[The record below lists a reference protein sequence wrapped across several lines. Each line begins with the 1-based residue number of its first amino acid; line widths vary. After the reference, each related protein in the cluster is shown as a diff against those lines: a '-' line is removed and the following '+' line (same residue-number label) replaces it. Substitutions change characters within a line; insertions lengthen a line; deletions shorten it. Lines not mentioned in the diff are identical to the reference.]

1 MIRSL
6 GDRRPALSDGP
17 AFIAHNATVIGDVRI
32 GAESG
37 IWFNCVLRA
46 DQDAIEIG
54 ERSNIQDA
62 CVLHVDP
69 GFPLRIGNN
78 VTVGHK
84 AMLHGC
90 TIDDDVLVGIG
101 STILNGARIP
111 RNCVVGANALVTE
124 NKTFPEGSLILG
136 APAKAVRDLSDAEIR
151 GIRRSADHY
160 VDNARRFAEAG
171 FGDLGLAT

>member
-1 MIRSL
+1 MIRPL
-6 GDRRPALSDGP
+6 GDRKPVLDRDST
-17 AFIAHNATVIGDVRI
+17 FVAHNATVIGDVRI
-32 GAESG
+32 GAGSG

-46 DQDAIEIG
+46 DQDTIEIG

-69 GFPLRIGNN
+69 GFPLRIGDN

-101 STILNGARIP
+101 STVLNGARIP
-111 RNCVVGANALVTE
+111 RHCVIGANALVTE

-136 APAKAVRDLSDAEIR
+136 APAKAVRELSDAEIR

-160 VDNARRFAEAG
+160 VENARRFAESG
-171 FGDLGLAT
+171 FGEAVQAD